1 MAFFR
6 QGNIARD
13 ILKLENL
20 TLTKVTVSQMI
31 ASSLVTFH
39 HHQGQHLGTDA
50 KCEPSRGAEDGGQ
63 GDRGGEGGGGH
74 GGGQGGPVQQ
84 ESG

>member
-1 MAFFR
+1 
-6 QGNIARD
+6 
-13 ILKLENL
+13 
-20 TLTKVTVSQMI
+20 MI

-39 HHQGQHLGTDA
+39 HQQGQSLGTDA
-50 KCEPSRGAEDGGQ
+50 ECEPSGGAEDWGQ